1 MNRAWGGLLNRK
13 RGRRVRRGRVRFD
26 PGPLVIAFVAVAP
39 VTAAAVFFVWSRI
52 TTVQL
57 GYALSNAAASH
68 QRLLE
73 ENRALRLEVAA
84 LRATARLERLA
95 REVYQLGPPGPD
107 QVVVLA
113 EDSR

>member
-1 MNRAWGGLLNRK
+1 MK
-13 RGRRVRRGRVRFD
+13 RGLEPKVARLEPVSSGFSV
-26 PGPLVIAFVAVAP
+26 GPVGIALLGVAP
-39 VTAAAVFFVWSRI
+39 VTAAALFFVWTRI

-57 GYALSNAAASH
+57 GYDLSEAAASH

-95 REVYQLGPPGPD
+95 GEVYGLRPPGPG

-113 EDSR
+113 EGRR